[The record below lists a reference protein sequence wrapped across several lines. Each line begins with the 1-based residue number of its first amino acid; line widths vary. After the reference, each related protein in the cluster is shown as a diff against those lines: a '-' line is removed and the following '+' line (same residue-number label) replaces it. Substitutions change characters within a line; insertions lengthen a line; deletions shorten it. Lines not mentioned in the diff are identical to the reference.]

1 MPMHSR
7 ADLSILD
14 DPERMRA
21 LDPGDMLGRI
31 GETAAQIRAAWT
43 EARRLELPQ
52 AYRDAR
58 NIVILGMGGSA
69 IGGELLR
76 TLTYSEARVPIV
88 ICREYDLPGFVGPDS
103 LAIGVSYSGNTEE
116 TLSAFEQARQRGCR
130 LLAIT
135 SGGRLAELAEQ
146 YGVPLYRFS
155 YKAQPRA
162 AMGYLFVPLLAVA
175 ERLGIVGSQEEGV
188 QEAIQTVEQLSQ
200 ELAADVPA
208 ARNMAKQ
215 LAGRLHGRLPVI
227 YGAGILSEVARRWK
241 GQFNENSKSY
251 AAYDV
256 FPELNHNAVVGYQN
270 PADLAEALFV
280 VLLVSSHYHP
290 RTLRRIEVTQEL
302 LQRRGIPFER
312 VTARGR
318 SATAQLFTSIVAG
331 DYTSYYLAIL
341 YATDPSPV
349 EPIDYLKQRLA
360 QLGEPFGE
368 H

>member
-1 MPMHSR
+1 MQTR

-14 DPERMRA
+14 DPGRLRA

-31 GETAAQIRAAWT
+31 GETAMQVRTAWE
-43 EARRLELPQ
+43 EARRLKLPPD
-52 AYRDAR
+52 YRDVQHL
-58 NIVILGMGGSA
+58 VILGMGGSA

-76 TLTYSEARVPIV
+76 TLTYAEARLPVI
-88 ICREYDLPGFVGPDS
+88 ICREYDLPGFAGPHS
-103 LAIGVSYSGNTEE
+103 LVIGVSYSGNTEE
-116 TLSAFEQARQRGCR
+116 TLSAFQQARQRGCR

-135 SGGRLAELAEQ
+135 SGGELARLAEQ
-146 YGVPLYRFS
+146 YGAPLYQFS

-175 ERLGIVGSQEEGV
+175 ERLGMIGSQEQSV
-188 QEAIQTVEQLSQ
+188 QEAAQVVEQLSD
-200 ELAADVPA
+200 ELAADVPT
-208 ARNMAKQ
+208 ARNPAKQ

-270 PADLAEALFV
+270 PADLAEAIFV

-290 RTLRRIEVTQEL
+290 RTLRRIEVTEEL
-302 LQRRGIPFER
+302 LHRRGIPFER
-312 VTARGR
+312 VVARGR
-318 SATAQLFTSIVAG
+318 SALAQLFSSIVAG

-360 QLGEPFGE
+360 QLNG
-368 H
+368 